1 MRVANDGDGLGGT
14 VVAAMTIGPALQFVV
29 RLDDGQEVVARRP
42 RDGSEGPPPAGGD
55 RVVVSWAESEA
66 LDLTGGNG

>member
-1 MRVANDGDGLGGT
+1 
-14 VVAAMTIGPALQFVV
+14 MTIGPALQIVV

-55 RVVVSWAESEA
+55 RVVVSWAEKEA
-66 LDLTGGNG
+66 LNLMGGNG